1 MCYVEDS
8 PSVLLILNIDYLLFY
23 FFTLVLFEL
32 IWSTGIQVICRL
44 LGINA

>member
-1 MCYVEDS
+1 MCYVKDP
-8 PSVLLILNIDYLLFY
+8 PSVFLILNIDYLIFY

-44 LGINA
+44 LSINA